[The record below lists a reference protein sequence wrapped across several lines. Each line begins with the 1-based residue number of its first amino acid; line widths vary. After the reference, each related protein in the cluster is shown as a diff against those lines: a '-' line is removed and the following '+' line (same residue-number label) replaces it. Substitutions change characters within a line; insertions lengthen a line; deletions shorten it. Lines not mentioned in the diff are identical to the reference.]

1 MTIDARRPGARDR
14 MPPMPRIRA
23 SLIAAAALAA
33 GGSLLAQKT
42 PPKVSELPPL
52 AENVTVAVTNVEVV
66 VTDSKGKRVPGLRKE
81 DFQVFEDGIPQ
92 PITNF
97 YALTGGHAI
106 LADGSEIS
114 LQSPAGPAAAA
125 EIPSTLKAKYIIY
138 VDNLNIHPLHRT
150 RVFRSV
156 YDFIDKA
163 IGPNAEGMVVTFN
176 RSIKV
181 RQKFTSEKGLLVGAL
196 EQVAGESGGGATLVS
211 EREDA
216 LQKIND
222 MKNQGEAINFAEQT
236 ARSMDDDLRQSIG
249 GLKTTID
256 GLAGVEGRKI
266 LIYVSDGLPQ
276 TVGEE
281 LFDTIQKKFQN
292 QTSAMTEAFQFDRT
306 ASYLALVR
314 EANAQG
320 VTFYAIDAAGLQADE
335 NISPERAGMDSRPS
349 TFFLRQN
356 YQQPLQ
362 TLARETGGIAA
373 VNTNDP
379 TRELNEIAKDFS
391 DFYSLGY
398 RSTRGAVD
406 RPHQIEVKL
415 TKPGLRARYRSGYM
429 EKTVETRTAEEVTAA
444 LIYPRAEN
452 PLKFTIAVGD
462 PKAYSAE
469 NYLVPVRMSI
479 PLENVTMVPDGDN
492 YRGRLYVYFVVL
504 DSDGKQSDLQIRPLE
519 IKVPLKNYDSAKKK
533 TYGYDVQLIMIPGAQ
548 RLSVAVRD
556 GVSNAVSFAQKGV
569 FVSVLPTE
577 KKGS

>member
-1 MTIDARRPGARDR
+1 MSQMSRLRFPA
-14 MPPMPRIRA
+14 
-23 SLIAAAALAA
+23 IAAAALAA
-33 GGSLLAQKT
+33 AGVLFAQGAPKT
-42 PPKVSELPPL
+42 AELPPL
-52 AENVTVAVTNVEVV
+52 SENVTVAVTNVEVI
-66 VTDSKGKRVPGLRKE
+66 VTDSHGKRVPGLKKE

-92 PITNF
+92 PLTNF
-97 YALTGGHAI
+97 YAVTGGHAI
-106 LADGSEIS
+106 LADGTAIS
-114 LQSPAGPAAAA
+114 LTEPEKASAPAEVVPPA
-125 EIPSTLKAKYIIY
+125 LRAKYVIY

-176 RSIKV
+176 RSLKV
-181 RQKFTSEKGLLVGAL
+181 RQKFTTEKGLIVGAL
-196 EQVAGESGGGATLVS
+196 EQIAGDSGGGQTMVS
-211 EREDA
+211 EREDT

-222 MKNQGEAINFAEQT
+222 VQDQGQAINYAEEVS
-236 ARSMDDDLRQSIG
+236 RSMDDDLRQSLD
-249 GLKTTID
+249 GLKTTIT

-276 TVGEE
+276 VVGQEF
-281 LFDTIQKKFQN
+281 FDTIQTKFQAS
-292 QTSAMTEAFQFDRT
+292 QAAAEAFTFDRT
-306 ASYLALVR
+306 ASYLSLVK

-320 VTFYAIDAAGLQADE
+320 VTLYMIDAAGLQADE
-335 NISPERAGMDSRPS
+335 NVSAERGSMDSRPS
-349 TFFLRQN
+349 TFFMRQN
-356 YQQPLQ
+356 YQEPLQ

-379 TRELNEIAKDFS
+379 RQELDEIAKDFS

-415 TKPGLRARYRSGYM
+415 NRPGLRARYRSGYM
-429 EKTVETRTAEEVTAA
+429 EKTIETRTAEAVTAA
-444 LIYPRAEN
+444 LTFPRTDN
-452 PLKFTIAVGD
+452 PLQFTIAVGE
-462 PKAYSAE
+462 PKGYSAE

-479 PLENVTMVPDGDN
+479 PLENVTMIPDGND
-492 YRGRLYVYFVVL
+492 YRGRLYIYFVVL

-519 IKVPLKNYDSAKKK
+519 IKVPLKSYDSAKKK
-533 TYGYDVQLIMIPGAQ
+533 LYGYDVQLIMIPGAQ

-556 GVSNAVSFAQKGV
+556 GVSNAVSYAQKGV

>member
-1 MTIDARRPGARDR
+1 
-14 MPPMPRIRA
+14 MPRMSRHRVPA
-23 SLIAAAALAA
+23 IAAAALAA
-33 GGSLLAQKT
+33 AGVVLAQKSA
-42 PPKVSELPPL
+42 PPKIPELAPL
-52 AENVTVAVTNVEVV
+52 SENVTVAVTNVEVV
-66 VTDSKGKRVPGLRKE
+66 VTDSKGRRVPGLKKE

-92 PITNF
+92 AVTNF
-97 YALTGGHAI
+97 YAVTGGRAI
-106 LADGSEIS
+106 LADGSAVS
-114 LQSPAGPAAAA
+114 LTEGEKANAAA
-125 EIPSTLKAKYIIY
+125 EIPSALKAKYVIY

-156 YDFIDKA
+156 YDFVDKA

-176 RSIKV
+176 RSLKV

-196 EQVAGESGGGATLVS
+196 EKIAEESGGGQTTVQ
-211 EREDA
+211 EREDT
-216 LQKIND
+216 LQKLND
-222 MKNQGEAINFAEQT
+222 VKSQGEALNYAEQV
-236 ARSMDDDLRQSIG
+236 ARSMDDDLRSSID
-249 GLKTTID
+249 GLKTTIT
-256 GLAGVEGRKI
+256 GLAGVDGRKI

-276 TVGEE
+276 VVGQEF
-281 LFDTIQKKFQN
+281 FDTIQQKFQAS
-292 QTSAMTEAFQFDRT
+292 QAMAVSLTYDRS
-306 ASYLALVR
+306 ASYLSLIR

-320 VTFYAIDAAGLQADE
+320 VTLYAIDAAGLQADE
-335 NISPERAGMDSRPS
+335 NVSAERATMDSRPS
-349 TFFLRQN
+349 TFFLREN
-356 YQQPLQ
+356 YQAPLQ

-379 TRELNEIAKDFS
+379 VKELDEIAKDFS

-415 TKPGLRARYRSGYM
+415 NRPGLHARYRSGYM
-429 EKTVETRTAEEVTAA
+429 EKTVETRTAEAVTAA
-444 LIYPRAEN
+444 LTYPRNDN
-452 PLKFTIAVGD
+452 PLQFTLAVGE
-462 PKAYSAE
+462 PKAYSAD

-479 PLENVTMVPDGDN
+479 PLENVTMVPDGEA
-492 YRGRLYVYFVVL
+492 YRGRLYIYFVVL

-519 IKVPLKNYDSAKKK
+519 IKVPLKSYDSARKK
-533 TYGYDVQLIMIPGAQ
+533 TYGYDVQLIMIPGSQ

>member
-1 MTIDARRPGARDR
+1 MRRMSRLR
-14 MPPMPRIRA
+14 F
-23 SLIAAAALAA
+23 SVIAAAGLAA
-33 GGSLLAQKT
+33 AGALFAQKT
-42 PPKVSELPPL
+42 PPPKVAELPPL
-52 AENVTVAVTNVEVV
+52 SENVTVAVTNVEVV
-66 VTDSKGKRVPGLRKE
+66 VTDSKGKRVPGLKKE

-92 PITNF
+92 AVTNF
-97 YALTGGHAI
+97 YAVTGGRAI
-106 LADGSEIS
+106 LADGSAVS
-114 LQSPAGPAAAA
+114 LTTAEKPSAPE
-125 EIPSTLKAKYIIY
+125 EIPATLKAKYVIY

-176 RSIKV
+176 RSLKI
-181 RQKFTSEKGLLVGAL
+181 RQRFTSEKGLLIGAL
-196 EQVAGESGGGATLVS
+196 EQVAGESGGGQTLVQ

-222 MKNQGEAINFAEQT
+222 VKTQGEAINYAQQV
-236 ARSMDDDLRQSIG
+236 ARSMDDDLRSSLDGI
-249 GLKTTID
+249 KTTID

-266 LIYVSDGLPQ
+266 LLYVSDGLPQ
-276 TVGEE
+276 VVGQEF
-281 LFDTIQKKFQN
+281 FDTIQTKFRA
-292 QTSAMTEAFQFDRT
+292 SAAATEAFTFDRS

-320 VTFYAIDAAGLQADE
+320 VTLYTIDAAGLQADE
-335 NISPERAGMDSRPS
+335 NVTAERATMDSRPS

-356 YQQPLQ
+356 YQEPLQ

-373 VNTNDP
+373 INTNDP
-379 TRELNEIAKDFS
+379 TRELDEVAKDFS

-406 RPHQIEVKL
+406 RPHQIEVKVNR
-415 TKPGLRARYRSGYM
+415 PGLRARYRSGYM
-429 EKTVETRTAEEVTAA
+429 EKTVETRTAEAVTAA
-444 LIYPRAEN
+444 LTYPRADN
-452 PLKFTIAVGD
+452 PLQFTIAVGE
-462 PKAYSAE
+462 PKSYSAE

-479 PLENVTMVPDGDN
+479 PLENVTMVPDGDD
-492 YRGRLYVYFVVL
+492 YRGRLYIYFVVL

-519 IKVPLKNYDSAKKK
+519 IKVPLKSYESARKK

-556 GVSNAVSFAQKGV
+556 GVSNAVSYAQKGV
-569 FVSVLPTE
+569 FVSVLPAE
-577 KKGS
+577 KKAGS